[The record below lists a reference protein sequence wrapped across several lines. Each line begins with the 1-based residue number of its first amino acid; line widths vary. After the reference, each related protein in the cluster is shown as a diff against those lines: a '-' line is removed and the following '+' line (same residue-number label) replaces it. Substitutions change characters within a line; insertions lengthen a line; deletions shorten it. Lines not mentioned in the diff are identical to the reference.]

1 MCFTPVSF
9 KRFHMH
15 VICFFFFYKAKTCSQ
30 CALCVQNSNNF
41 NMHTKQDLM
50 HSPQSLGLLL
60 AAVFYGEQGCIKA
73 KMYLFQLTTVTILY
87 VLRV

>member
-1 MCFTPVSF
+1 
-9 KRFHMH
+9 
-15 VICFFFFYKAKTCSQ
+15 
-30 CALCVQNSNNF
+30 
-41 NMHTKQDLM
+41 MHTKQDLM